1 MNTFVTLEKAFSNF
15 LANAFSISLQDASK
29 ASFDINTDPDKQQ
42 FGDINSNAAMI
53 FARELKQNPRTLAT
67 KIIEEF
73 THPFIERIELAGP
86 GFLNI
91 FLTNQA
97 LVQIAHEF
105 AHTNACKPQITPQ
118 KINLEFVSANPTGP
132 LHLGHGRNAILGDTL
147 ARILQFNGNSVTKE
161 FYINDAGVQ
170 MDKLA
175 TCLKIRCEQEL
186 GVEIAIPEDGYHG
199 TYLIDLAKQ
208 LVATHGAEILRQ
220 PHAWFLQ
227 TAQDHMLTLQQQT
240 LHAYGIHF
248 DVWFSE
254 KKLKEQVDL
263 AELIH
268 TLTLAGYTYEQ
279 EGALWF
285 KTTAFGDD
293 KDRVLRK
300 SDGEYTYLTGDI
312 PYLLHKLNRGFEKL
326 IMILGHD
333 HHGYVVRLHSL
344 LQAFGYKKEQLDVI
358 LYQLVH
364 ITKEGQAL
372 KLSKRAGT
380 VVSIDE
386 IIEVV
391 GKDVTRFFFLNKKAD
406 AELELDITLALEQSS
421 NNPVYYIQYAYVRC
435 HALMQKAQQEL
446 SLTSTNFTLTNV
458 TDAEKLL
465 IKKIASLQTLL
476 GQINSNYQTHLI
488 AYYTYELAHLLHAYY
503 KQNRI
508 LDEADLATTKNR
520 LGMISLAHNT
530 LALCLDLMGLSKP
543 TKM

>member
-1 MNTFVTLEKAFSNF
+1 MNTFLALEKAFLNF
-15 LANAFSISLQDASK
+15 LATTFAIPLQDASK

-42 FGDINSNAAMI
+42 FGDINSNAAMV
-53 FARELKQNPRTLAT
+53 FARELKQNPRTIAT
-67 KIIEEF
+67 QITENFK
-73 THPFIERIELAGP
+73 HPLVARIELAGP

-91 FLTNQA
+91 FVTEQA
-97 LVQIAHEF
+97 FVALATEFTHQAAFRPAIA
-105 AHTNACKPQITPQ
+105 KQ

-175 TCLKIRCEQEL
+175 TCLKIRCQQEL
-186 GVEIAIPEDGYHG
+186 GLEIAIPEDGYQG
-199 TYLIDLAKQ
+199 SYLTDLAKH
-208 LVATHGAEILRQ
+208 LVATHGADILLESHQ
-220 PHAWFLQ
+220 WFLQ

-240 LHAYGIHF
+240 LHKYGINF

-263 AELIH
+263 ADLIH
-268 TLTLAGYTYEQ
+268 TLTVAGYTYE
-279 EGALWF
+279 EDGALWF

-435 HALMQKAQQEL
+435 HALLAKAQQEL
-446 SLTSTNFTLTNV
+446 ALTPTDFALTSV
-458 TDAEKLL
+458 TDAEKML

-508 LDEADLATTKNR
+508 LDDTDLTTTKNR
-520 LGMISLAHNT
+520 LGMIVLAHST
-530 LALCLDLMGLSKP
+530 LGLCLELMGLSQP